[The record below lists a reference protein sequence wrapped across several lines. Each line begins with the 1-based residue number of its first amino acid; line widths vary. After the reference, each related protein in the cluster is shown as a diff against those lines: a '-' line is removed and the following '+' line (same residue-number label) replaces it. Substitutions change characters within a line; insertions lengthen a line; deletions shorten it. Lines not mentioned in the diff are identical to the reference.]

1 MPREV
6 VYCSTKYQG
15 LGMKHLYDIQGV
27 ESSRLLL
34 QELNNDSVTSE
45 MIKCLLDAIQ
55 MEAGIGKQILEDNR
69 TLIYI
74 EWGWIP
80 SIRDFLLHIKA
91 SINNATEQPVTYREY
106 DSFIMDAKLLSE
118 MTRKE
123 QILINCC
130 RLYLQV
136 ECL

>member
-1 MPREV
+1 MDLDTVQAKAMMSLLATMGYNRHMPREV
-6 VYCSTKYQG
+6 VYCSMKYQG

-27 ESSRLLL
+27 ESTRLLL

-45 MIKCLLDAIQ
+45 MIKCLLEAIQ

-80 SIRDFLLHIKA
+80 SIR
-91 SINNATEQPVTYREY
+91 
-106 DSFIMDAKLLSE
+106 
-118 MTRKE
+118 
-123 QILINCC
+123 
-130 RLYLQV
+130 
-136 ECL
+136 